1 VRGGD
6 GDLWVFGYGSL
17 MWDPGFAYAEAR
29 HARVYG
35 YHRALCLLSVRNRGT
50 QARPGLVLAM
60 DRGGSCHGIAF
71 RVAAPDV
78 ERTRLYLWEREMGA
92 GAYRP
97 VLLRARLHHESRS
110 GTPGETRSGA
120 PRGGDTRATVLA
132 FVARPDHAQY
142 FRAETPDQ
150 AASLVRQGRGAYGT
164 ALDYLRNV
172 VCHLE
177 TIGIADGPLHRVL
190 QAAEGLGQ
198 LSKN

>member
-1 VRGGD
+1 MGGD

-71 RVAAPDV
+71 RIAAPDV
-78 ERTRLYLWEREMGA
+78 ESTRLYLWEREMA
-92 GAYRP
+92 TGAYRP
-97 VLLRARLHHESRS
+97 ALLSARLHHETRSETRGGGARS
-110 GTPGETRSGA
+110 GG
-120 PRGGDTRATVLA
+120 TRAEVLA

-142 FRAETPDQ
+142 FRAETPEQ

-164 ALDYLRNV
+164 SLDYLRNV
-172 VCHLE
+172 VCHLDA
-177 TIGIADGPLHRVL
+177 IGIADGPLHRVL
-190 QAAEGLGQ
+190 QVAEGLRH